1 MAFELM
7 DLLGGKKLWFGSKP
21 KQMQRL
27 MPQQQ
32 QLMDSVLQQ
41 ALSRLGSNQ
50 FDFAPIEQQA
60 RTGFQ
65 TKTLPGIA
73 ERFTAFGPGA
83 QRSSA
88 FSEALGQAGTGLEEN
103 LAAMRSN
110 YGMQQQGNLL
120 NLLQMGLQPQFDW
133 TTGGGGGGGQILMTL
148 AKLLPMFL

>member
-1 MAFELM
+1 MAFEFM

-21 KQMQRL
+21 KQMQRF
-27 MPQQQ
+27 MPEQQQ
-32 QLMDSVLQQ
+32 AMNQILQK
-41 ALSRLGSNQ
+41 ALAGLGNNQ

-83 QRSSA
+83 QRGSG
-88 FSEALGQAGTGLEEN
+88 FLEALQSAGTGLDEN

-110 YGMQQQGNLL
+110 YGLQQQGNLM
-120 NLLQMGLQPQFDW
+120 NLLQMGMQPQFDW
-133 TTGGGGGGGQILMTL
+133 TTGGGGGAGNIIATL
-148 AKLLPMFL
+148 AKIIPMFL